1 MINGFK
7 KSDFTKEQFEI
18 IRDGLEAGVDI
29 YKYANPEYS
38 EDKMLEI
45 LEKLQQKRVDE
56 ELTTGD
62 LNGYMSSDFSEPC
75 RIKLIDAFAEG
86 LDVKAIANPEFNEK
100 QLEILIEGLRK
111 GLDVTVYAN
120 PEYDW
125 VWMGRIYAAMLNPN
139 IEDITPLL
147 NHDLSYSRVYQIYEA
162 LNMGVYIEELSNLN
176 YSHCSVTDYLRVAGR
191 LTNKSYKCLK
201 RVALKS
207 LYFV

>member
-29 YKYANPEYS
+29 YKYANPAYS
-38 EDKMLEI
+38 EDKMIEI
-45 LEKLQQKRVDE
+45 LEKLQQKRVNE
-56 ELTTGD
+56 ELTIED

-75 RIKLIDAFAEG
+75 RIKLVNAFAEG

-147 NHDLSYSRVYQIYEA
+147 NHDLSYGRVYQIYEA
-162 LNMGVYIEELSNLN
+162 LNMGVYIEELSDLN
-176 YSHCSVTDYLRVAGR
+176 YSHCSVTDYLRAAGR

-201 RVALKS
+201 RVASKS